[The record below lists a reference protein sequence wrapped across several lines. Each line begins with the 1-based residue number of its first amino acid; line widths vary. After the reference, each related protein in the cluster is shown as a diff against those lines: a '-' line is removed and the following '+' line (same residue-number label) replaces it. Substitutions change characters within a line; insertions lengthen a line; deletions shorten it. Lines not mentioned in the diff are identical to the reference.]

1 MDTIAN
7 MLTTIINAQRVGKQR
22 VALPYSKFKES
33 LALVLKNKGLVSA
46 VRVQEGT
53 HAKLVITLAYE
64 NAKTPRI
71 SGVKRLSTPGR
82 RLYAQRQAIPRPTT
96 ETGSIIVSTSQGLM
110 DDAMA
115 RQQGVGGE
123 LVCEIW

>member
-33 LALVLKNKGLVSA
+33 LAQLLQSKGLVAA
-46 VRVQEGT
+46 VRVQEGPRS
-53 HAKLVITLAYE
+53 KLVVTLAYQDE
-64 NAKTPRI
+64 TIPRI

-82 RLYAQRQAIPRPTT
+82 RLYAQQQDIPRPLT
-96 ETGSIIVSTSQGLM
+96 EAGSIIISTSQGLM
-110 DDAMA
+110 DDATA
-115 RQQGVGGE
+115 RRNGVGGE

>member
-33 LALVLKNKGLVSA
+33 LAELLQSKGLVAA
-46 VRVQEGT
+46 VRVQEGPR
-53 HAKLVITLAYE
+53 AKLVVTLAYE
-64 NAKTPRI
+64 NETIPRI

-82 RLYAQRQAIPRPTT
+82 RLYVQREAIPRPLT
-96 ETGSIIVSTSQGLM
+96 ESGSIIVSTSQGLM
-110 DDAMA
+110 DDTAA
-115 RQQGVGGE
+115 RRNGVGGE